1 MDTVK
6 TIDDLEKAEKSG
18 SIYVSA
24 ICPKCGDSWTS
35 LIPNAKNII
44 TKGCLSCVDDNNDNE
59 KSWQPKIGIFIPKSK
74 GDDNNNKN

>member
-1 MDTVK
+1 MDVVK
-6 TIDDLEKAEKSG
+6 TIQDLEKAEKSG

-44 TKGCLSCVDDNNDNE
+44 TKGCLGCVDDDNE
-59 KSWQPKIGIFIPKSK
+59 ESWKPKIGIFIPKSK